1 MKFKFKSSGK
11 KIDNKKFKLSEDEIV
26 NKIVPIGIKTPVE
39 FGNKKTKLFKMHE
52 DPIAQIKDNFKNLV
66 QTNYGDRLG
75 RYDFGCNLKSLL
87 FERISLNKEFEK
99 EATNQIIGQ
108 VEKYIPIIQVANIK
122 YDVKKK
128 NSINNNMLAE
138 ITLSI
143 DFSIPSARINNQRLE
158 TTLFCGG

>member
-1 MKFKFKSSGK
+1 MKFNFKSSGK
-11 KIDNKKFKLSEDEIV
+11 KINNKKFKLSEDEII
-26 NKIVPIGIKTPVE
+26 NRIVPIGIKTPVE

-52 DPIAQIKDNFKNLV
+52 DPILQIKDNFKNLV
-66 QTNYGDRLG
+66 QTNFGDRLG

-99 EATNQIIGQ
+99 EATNQIISQ

-143 DFSIPSARINNQRLE
+143 DFSIPSARIDNQRLE